1 MNRGPVTKKSLFRVL
16 LGGLAATTMGVL
28 GALPAPA
35 GAATTGGR
43 TVTSS
48 GAGSAQSPFSGTA
61 QSVCSSA
68 PTGYASCLARVIGH
82 SGEKSLISSFTRTA
96 NSPRAKSR
104 GGAPAT
110 VTVSGLSPTNIDG
123 VYGFPTSLSAGSGK
137 TIAIVDAYDDPTAA
151 GDLASFSSQWG
162 LPSCTTANGC
172 FSKVNETGGTSLPS
186 SDANWALEISLDIEW
201 AHAVAPGANIVLVE
215 ASSNSLTDLMTAD
228 QYAGSHGANYV
239 SNSWGASEFSGET
252 AYDSLFSGSASYFA
266 ATGDQ
271 ASAVDYPATSP
282 NVVAVGGTSLKF
294 TSNGALSSETAW
306 SDGGGGCS
314 TMEPAPADQSSFAQ
328 YAQVGCA
335 HRAVPDVSLDADP
348 NSGVAVYDSTP
359 YNGSSGWWTV
369 GGTSVATPIWAAES
383 AVAGISPSPQNLY
396 SSSGTPSFRD
406 ITGGSNGHPALVGYD
421 LATGLGSWAVGASP
435 APTGLRATGANG
447 AVSLSW
453 IAAPGATSYDVY
465 RGTTSGGES
474 TTPIATNVSGT
485 TYNDTSASGGGSSGG
500 GRGRGG
506 GGTTST
512 TYYYEVE
519 GVNSVGTGSP
529 SNQASATP
537 SGSGGSGSGIPPAPT
552 GLVASPSSLGVT
564 LSWNAATGATSYNV
578 LRSTSSGAETTLA
591 THVSGTTYGDTSG
604 APGTP
609 YYYEVEGVDTAGTGA
624 VSNEA
629 IATAPSHISASI
641 SKSCSGSNC
650 TFTSTSTDVG
660 GTITTYSWNTTGG
673 TGTASTFQQTFTR
686 AGNYTVTLVVTDN
699 KGSTGN
705 ASASVSCVT
714 RRGSS
719 SLFCS

>member
-1 MNRGPVTKKSLFRVL
+1 
-16 LGGLAATTMGVL
+16 
-28 GALPAPA
+28 
-35 GAATTGGR
+35 
-43 TVTSS
+43 
-48 GAGSAQSPFSGTA
+48 
-61 QSVCSSA
+61 
-68 PTGYASCLARVIGH
+68 
-82 SGEKSLISSFTRTA
+82 
-96 NSPRAKSR
+96 
-104 GGAPAT
+104 

-485 TYNDTSASGGGSSGG
+485 TYNDTSASGGGGSGG